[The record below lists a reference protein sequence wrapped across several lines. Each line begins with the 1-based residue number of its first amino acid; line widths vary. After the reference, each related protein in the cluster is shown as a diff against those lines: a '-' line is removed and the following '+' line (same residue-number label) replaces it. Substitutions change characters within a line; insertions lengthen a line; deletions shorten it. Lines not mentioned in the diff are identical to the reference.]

1 MGLKAV
7 SSRKRNRVQRQAV
20 PELFDE
26 IVWEILIRL
35 PVASLGRFR
44 SVSKA
49 WHAIIS
55 DPIFVRAHLHLSKQ
69 KQQQDPT
76 SFRITPQDSI
86 AKPFSTN
93 VRFYRWNLRQ
103 GSSST
108 ASLLYRR
115 HFPAGEFGPVSE
127 LAHCDGL
134 VLLPTNTKTYV
145 FNPAMKDAIAL
156 PESRRNRMAH
166 GMCLPVG
173 LGFDPFTG
181 RYKVARSFYRCSDPT
196 GILAM
201 GMEVFTIGAGDGS
214 WRETSADPSYPVFS
228 SQTGKHYEGHLF
240 YFMSKNNQ
248 HQPPP
253 GLLRFSLQDETF
265 GVTLFPPNMDPTLQA
280 HDIHVNEL
288 DGELSVSYLSE
299 HSKKLVI

>member
-1 MGLKAV
+1 MGLKTANR
-7 SSRKRNRVQRQAV
+7 RKRKRVQQQTV
-20 PELFDE
+20 PELLDE

-35 PVASLGRFR
+35 PVASLGRLK

-49 WHAIIS
+49 WHAVIS
-55 DPIFVRAHLHLSKQ
+55 DPVFARAHLHLSKQ

-76 SFRITPQDSI
+76 SFLITPQVLLEPGTIEDSF

-93 VRFYRWNLRQ
+93 VRFYRWNLRR

-156 PESRRNRMAH
+156 P
-166 GMCLPVG
+166 
-173 LGFDPFTG
+173 
-181 RYKVARSFYRCSDPT
+181 
-196 GILAM
+196 
-201 GMEVFTIGAGDGS
+201 
-214 WRETSADPSYPVFS
+214 
-228 SQTGKHYEGHLF
+228 
-240 YFMSKNNQ
+240 
-248 HQPPP
+248 
-253 GLLRFSLQDETF
+253 
-265 GVTLFPPNMDPTLQA
+265 
-280 HDIHVNEL
+280 
-288 DGELSVSYLSE
+288 
-299 HSKKLVI
+299 